1 MSGKLTDL
9 DCRKRGAQ
17 IAANLPNNVQDACRI
32 LQYATDIM
40 RFVAGQTDGIEENA
54 APIPVRVEDAR
65 QGAAE

>member
-17 IAANLPNNVQDACRI
+17 VAAGLPNNLHDSLRI

-40 RFVAGQTDGIEENA
+40 RFCAGQTASIEDNTQI
-54 APIPVRVEDAR
+54 PIPLTQARR
-65 QGAAE
+65 QGHQ